1 MADSDHPAVNPSLPP
16 GGDSISRG
24 GSSANADSASEV
36 ARELAA
42 LRARIDV
49 LERLAGVVQ
58 QPVAPVASVTAL
70 PGAVEQPP
78 SAATLSSQ
86 PQPALLAMLDQATP
100 VGVPAPSDTSK
111 QRLNIEQLV
120 GTRWYAAAGALALVV
135 GLALFAKLAYDQGW
149 LRVPPGPRC
158 VLVAI
163 AGAMLI
169 AAGEVVRRRFTRVGS
184 IGLYAAGLGAL
195 YAAPLAATRL
205 YDLVHPGIAF
215 LLLIAVSSLGVLIAA
230 RLRFILVAIIS
241 LVGAYMAP
249 ILLSTGEPS
258 YVIYPAYMLLLLATG
273 LFISAFLRGNFVH
286 IRTLVWGAT
295 FFLGGFWVLADGYQ
309 SPINGLSGVL
319 FVTIAWILVHAELL
333 LAARAM
339 PANPEL
345 LIEPPDASGVIAQPA
360 PRPFWR
366 SLALS
371 VSTSVWAS
379 VLVTITLQNS
389 HLLPDWTG
397 VAGFAVG
404 SALAALA
411 LAGHLRFMIDSPR
424 SATERLGAVLGVE
437 AAAMAIIAVALGFT
451 GLGEIIAYMVM
462 AAGVLVAANWLRSV
476 PLLVYACVVAGI
488 LSARLI
494 TYDCTT
500 NLHRSPV
507 LVAGLALTTW
517 TGLMLAT
524 TAIWAFA
531 AWCVLRLGERPVRE
545 DSTLLE
551 GDAAADPG
559 LSPRSTRVAHS
570 LFLLAGLVCIM
581 VAVLH
586 PEANAAAIA
595 TVWLL
600 LAAAL
605 SLGASALPGWPLA
618 WVSLVPLAF
627 TLIPW
632 LFIINDRGWDVSY
645 FGAEP
650 AGPAFL
656 RATFLLAS
664 AIIVG
669 GCVLPP
675 RVPKDEIPAMRRD
688 MIIAWRALA
697 ACIFLGATS
706 AEAAL
711 ITSRLTTDPTTQAAT
726 ISIWWAL
733 IAVGA
738 VVGGFVRPLPLVRR
752 LGLALLGVAAI
763 KIVVFDLADV
773 SPVARIASFI
783 TLGVLMLA
791 VAVIYGRV
799 SRHLEGPEELRAPGT
814 PTPPTSPMPPTTP
827 TPPTPA
833 R

>member
-16 GGDSISRG
+16 EGVSISRR
-24 GSSANADSASEV
+24 GSSANADPASEI
-36 ARELAA
+36 ARELVA

-49 LERLAGVVQ
+49 LERMVGVVQ
-58 QPVAPVASVTAL
+58 QPIASVASVTDL
-70 PGAVEQPP
+70 PGAAEKPP
-78 SAATLSSQ
+78 SAATLSSE

-100 VGVPAPSDTSK
+100 TPVLAPAATATVGTPAPSDTSK

-205 YDLVHPGIAF
+205 YDLVHPGFAF

-258 YVIYPAYMLLLLATG
+258 YVVYPAYMLLLLATG

-295 FFLGGFWVLADGYQ
+295 FLLGGFWVLADGYQ

-319 FVTIAWILVHAELL
+319 FVTIAWVLVHVELL

-345 LIEPPDASGVIAQPA
+345 TLEPPDAAGVIAGPA

-379 VLVTITLQNS
+379 VLVTITLQTS

-411 LAGHLRFMIDSPR
+411 LAGHLRFMLDAPR

-437 AAAMAIIAVALGFT
+437 AAAMAIIAVALGLT
-451 GLGEIIAYMVM
+451 GLGEVIAYMVM

-476 PLLVYACVVAGI
+476 PLLVYGCVVAGI
-488 LSARLI
+488 LSARLVA
-494 TYDCTT
+494 YDCTT
-500 NLHRSPV
+500 SLHRVPF

-531 AWCVLRLGERPVRE
+531 AWCVLRLGERPERE
-545 DSTLLE
+545 DSTQPE
-551 GDAAADPG
+551 GDAVADPR
-559 LSPRSTRVAHS
+559 LSPRSTRVAHA
-570 LFLLAGLVCIM
+570 LFLLAGLVCFM
-581 VAVLH
+581 AAVLH

-605 SLGASALPGWPLA
+605 SIGGRALPGWPLA
-618 WVSLVPLAF
+618 WVALVPLAF

-632 LFIINDRGWDVSY
+632 LVVVVSRGW
-645 FGAEP
+645 GAASWGDQA

-675 RVPKDEIPAMRRD
+675 RVPKNESPAIRR
-688 MIIAWRALA
+688 MIIAWRSLA

-799 SRHLEGPEELRAPGT
+799 SRHLEGPEESR
-814 PTPPTSPMPPTTP
+814 SPAAS